1 MNNNP
6 MNNNNQQQ
14 QQHQQQQQQRGG
26 WGQNN
31 NRGGNQMMGRNGP
44 MGGSVR
50 MRPQQVRIDI
60 MFVLFEIVLMKFMY
74 FRTIV
79 KMV

>member
-6 MNNNNQQQ
+6 MNNNNQ
-14 QQHQQQQQQRGG
+14 QQQQQQRGG

-50 MRPQQVRIDI
+50 MRPQQVKINILSALLDI
-60 MFVLFEIVLMKFMY
+60 FLMKLIY
-74 FRTIV
+74 SRTIV

>member
-1 MNNNP
+1 MYKYNGLFQNANLQPRPMNNNP

-14 QQHQQQQQQRGG
+14 QQQQQQRGG

-50 MRPQQVRIDI
+50 MRPQQVRIS
-60 MFVLFEIVLMKFMY
+60 MVLCS
-74 FRTIV
+74 
-79 KMV
+79 

>member
-6 MNNNNQQQ
+6 MNNNNQQ
-14 QQHQQQQQQRGG
+14 QQQQQQRGG

-31 NRGGNQMMGRNGP
+31 NRGGNQIMGRNGP

-50 MRPQQVRIDI
+50 MRPQQVGIDI
-60 MFVLFEIVLMKFMY
+60 LFAFFEIRNEINIF
-74 FRTIV
+74 
-79 KMV
+79 

>member
-6 MNNNNQQQ
+6 MNNNN
-14 QQHQQQQQQRGG
+14 QQQQQQRGG

-50 MRPQQVRIDI
+50 MRPQQVEINRFGAMLDI
-60 MFVLFEIVLMKFMY
+60 FLMKLLY
-74 FRTIV
+74 SRTIV